1 MQDVLSIAWRNHS
14 HYLSGNTSAQVI
26 ARGTPG
32 FSGAD
37 LANLINIAALT
48 AARDGKLAVSLTPEG
63 ACTQYAVPAS
73 RSSRRP
79 CLMGTCA
86 PRFLAL
92 LRKTGAMH
100 WDALVA
106 HSDVLHFSN
115 TCTWVQ
121 VPMRGLEYAR
131 DYIVMGAERKSAIL
145 SYKSQQSFRN
155 AAGMHIPCTCCA
167 GAHERAGVCK
177 GSDCDGS

>member
-1 MQDVLSIAWRNHS
+1 MQDVLSIAWRNYS

-37 LANLINIAALT
+37 LANLINIAALM
-48 AARDGKLAVSLTPEG
+48 AARDGKLAVSPTPEG

-73 RSSRRP
+73 RKSIRP

-86 PRFLAL
+86 SSLLAL

-106 HSDVLHFSN
+106 HSDVLHFSD
-115 TCTWVQ
+115 TCTCVQ
-121 VPMRGLEYAR
+121 VPM
-131 DYIVMGAERKSAIL
+131 SA
-145 SYKSQQSFRN
+145 
-155 AAGMHIPCTCCA
+155 P
-167 GAHERAGVCK
+167 E
-177 GSDCDGS
+177 